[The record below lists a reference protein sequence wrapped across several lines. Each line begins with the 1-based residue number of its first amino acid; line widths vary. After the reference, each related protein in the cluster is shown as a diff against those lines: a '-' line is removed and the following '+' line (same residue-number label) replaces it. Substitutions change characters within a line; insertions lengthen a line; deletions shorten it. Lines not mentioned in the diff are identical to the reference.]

1 MTHRKLLL
9 LAFAAL
15 LLASHPAMATP
26 PPVNACTLLSQQEAA
41 SLFGAPLDPGRFTA
55 PICTYFG
62 AGGDNK
68 KGVFL
73 SIFGSDG
80 VPPAALAQNYA
91 GMLRHE
97 HGTPEPFP
105 GLGDQANFIKVEGG
119 NLRLLV
125 LYHNRIV
132 SPGAYNS
139 QNPNVRDALVQA
151 MRQIL
156 QRF

>member
-1 MTHRKLLL
+1 MTHPKLLA

-15 LLASHPAMATP
+15 LLASHPALAAP
-26 PPVNACTLLSQQEAA
+26 QPVPVCTLLSQQEAA
-41 SLFGAPLDPGRFTA
+41 SLFGAPLDPGHPMPPGCSF
-55 PICTYFG
+55 YG

-132 SPGAYNS
+132 SLGAYNS

-156 QRF
+156 QRI